1 MNKSYLIKFDWI
13 FLISICL
20 FTFTIAIYAA
30 QPWGD
35 NYAMHY
41 EHCSDEK
48 LGLKICIRLKDK
60 KIKLNEDFEL
70 SLVFKNIS
78 KYPLRIYLVETEFF
92 RSFQSYFYLL
102 FNGKSKYI
110 SNISPPHGYIV
121 TEADFHLVDPNSEIV
136 FKHTL
141 SIDETKIETDS
152 NEIYLNW
159 VYENKIS
166 KWEGDITTLDGPTK
180 KLFGG
185 KEIPYIWKGKV
196 ESKIALEIA
205 KLNL

>member
-1 MNKSYLIKFDWI
+1 M
-13 FLISICL
+13 
-20 FTFTIAIYAA
+20 
-30 QPWGD
+30 Q
-35 NYAMHY
+35 Y
-41 EHCSDEK
+41 EHCSDQK

-70 SLVFKNIS
+70 GLVFKNIS

-102 FNGKSKYI
+102 FNGQSKNI

-121 TEADFHLVDPNSEIV
+121 TEEDFHLIDSNSEIV

-141 SIDETKIETDS
+141 SIDKIKIETDS

-166 KWEGDITTLDGPTK
+166 KWEGGITTLDGPTK

-185 KEIPYIWKGKV
+185 KEIPYIWKGKL
-196 ESKIALEIA
+196 ESMMAIEIA
-205 KLNL
+205 K

>member
-1 MNKSYLIKFDWI
+1 M
-13 FLISICL
+13 
-20 FTFTIAIYAA
+20 
-30 QPWGD
+30 Q
-35 NYAMHY
+35 Y
-41 EHCSDEK
+41 EHCSAEN

-60 KIKLNEDFEL
+60 KIKLNQDFEL

-102 FNGKSKYI
+102 FNGKPKYI

-121 TEADFHLVDPNSEIV
+121 TEEDFHLIDPNSEIV

-180 KLFGG
+180 KIFGG

-196 ESKIALEIA
+196 ESKIALEIV

>member
-1 MNKSYLIKFDWI
+1 M
-13 FLISICL
+13 
-20 FTFTIAIYAA
+20 
-30 QPWGD
+30 Q
-35 NYAMHY
+35 Y

-60 KIKLNEDFEL
+60 KIKLNEDIEL

-102 FNGKSKYI
+102 FNGKSKHI

-121 TEADFHLVDPNSEIV
+121 TEEDFHLIDSNSEIV
-136 FKHTL
+136 FKHTF

-159 VYENKIS
+159 VYENIIS
-166 KWEGDITTLDGPTK
+166 KWEGGITTLDGPTK

-185 KEIPYIWKGKV
+185 KEIPYIWKGKL
-196 ESKIALEIA
+196 ESMMALEIA
-205 KLNL
+205 K